1 MTVNLPL
8 RSREAQR
15 SHPLDTAKR
24 VLRSRGLWV
33 ATRVTLSVGMV
44 LGFLSIDVGAHQ
56 TSAWRTVE
64 LISLAVV
71 AASLALQSYALCVRG
86 REWMVRLREK

>member
-1 MTVNLPL
+1 
-8 RSREAQR
+8 
-15 SHPLDTAKR
+15 
-24 VLRSRGLWV
+24 
-33 ATRVTLSVGMV
+33 MV